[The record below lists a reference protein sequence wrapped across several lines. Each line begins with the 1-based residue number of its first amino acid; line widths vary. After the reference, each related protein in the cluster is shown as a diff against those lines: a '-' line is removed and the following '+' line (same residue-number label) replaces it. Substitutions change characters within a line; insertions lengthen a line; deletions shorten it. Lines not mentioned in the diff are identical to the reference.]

1 MEIFS
6 VTFLLIGLILFTAA
20 FNQGLTGFGFA
31 LTSIP
36 LISLVV
42 GIKYAVPLGALA
54 GFVVNILLSIQLRK
68 SIDFK
73 SLRFLYVGSFIGIP
87 IGVFVLSKADPDLF
101 QRILG
106 IVILLFVIM
115 SATNFIKPRTM
126 NLKWGYLF
134 GLFSGM
140 LGGAF
145 NTNGPP
151 VLIYFYLTGK
161 DKLEQKSAITGFF
174 IVASVLIIF
183 THAVTGL
190 SNSTIFLDA
199 VKFLP
204 FIISGYLLG
213 TLLFKKVSSQMYSK
227 LILFFLFVIS
237 VTLIIYG

>member
-1 MEIFS
+1 MDIYS
-6 VTFLLIGLILFTAA
+6 TTFLLIGTILFLAS

-36 LISLVV
+36 LISLIV
-42 GIKYAVPLGALA
+42 GIKYAVPLGAIA
-54 GFVVNILLSIQLRK
+54 GFVVNVLLSVQLRK

-87 IGVFVLSKADPDLF
+87 IGVLLLSKADPELF

-106 IVILLFVIM
+106 IVILLFVVM
-115 SATNFIKPRTM
+115 SFTNFIKPISL
-126 NLKWGYLF
+126 NLKWGYIF

-161 DKLEQKSAITGFF
+161 GKVEQKSAITGFF
-174 IVASVLIIF
+174 IVASILII
-183 THAVTGL
+183 TMHAITGL
-190 SNSTIFLDA
+190 SSKAIFIDA
-199 VKFLP
+199 LKFLP
-204 FIISGYLLG
+204 FIVSGYFLG
-213 TLLFKKVSSQMYSK
+213 SSLFKKISSEFYSK
-227 LILFFLFVIS
+227 IILGFLFV
-237 VTLIIYG
+237 VALMLIIYG